1 MDNFS
6 KFYAV
11 ALQGVASGAF
21 RECAW
26 TGDAFKVYHGP
37 PVDVTLRV
45 PAMPADIFE
54 QSTVRLMWAS
64 FGRSCSAGWLLHRRS
79 LVTTLKVNNVPLKP
93 VVNQNTHPDLFNLLS
108 QSRDGL
114 RFFYPTGIDP

>member
-1 MDNFS
+1 MDSITVRWMDNFS

-37 PVDVTLRV
+37 HVNVTLRV
-45 PAMPADIFE
+45 SAMPDDIFE
-54 QSTVRLMWAS
+54 RSTVRRVWTS
-64 FGRSCSAGWLLHRRS
+64 FAGSCSAGWLLHKQR
-79 LVTTLKVNNVPLKP
+79 
-93 VVNQNTHPDLFNLLS
+93 
-108 QSRDGL
+108 
-114 RFFYPTGIDP
+114 